1 MEENKKKKS
10 TGRKWKIFGKTVAGI
25 SAGIILVIAG
35 YVSYVML
42 SYSRIEDNQ
51 TLEITGTA
59 RTDTL
64 KTDREYTAVTY
75 NIGFGA
81 YTPDYTFF
89 MDGGTQSWADSEES
103 VINCINGDIA
113 LLKRHQSDFA
123 LIQEVDTDATRSYH
137 VDQSKL
143 FYDGFSDSS
152 ASLAVN
158 YHSAFLFYPILQPHG
173 ASNSGLL
180 TLSNYTIASAM
191 RRSLPVSESMSK
203 FLDLDRCYS
212 LNYINTENGKQ
223 LVVVNT
229 HLSAYGTDSSLQ
241 TQQLEKMFGDM
252 QKEYEKGNYVI
263 CGGDFNHDFTGSSKE
278 RFNDDVPAEYSWAA
292 AFPDHLIPA
301 HFQKLVNYQSG
312 GSIPSCRNCDKP
324 YGTDSFV
331 LTVDGFIVSDN
342 VETTYMDIID
352 NQFLYSDHNPV
363 KLKFKLKSSD

>member
-1 MEENKKKKS
+1 MSLNSPAFGFQFRSLRSGLENEAL
-10 TGRKWKIFGKTVAGI
+10 GVDFI
-25 SAGIILVIAG
+25 SLLFLLVIAG

-42 SYSRIEDNQ
+42 SYSRIEDDQ

-59 RTDTL
+59 RSDTL

-143 FYDGFSDSS
+143 FYEGFTDSS

-180 TLSNYTIASAM
+180 TLSNTKISSAM
-191 RRSLPVSESMSK
+191 RRSLPIAESMSK

-223 LVVVNT
+223 LVPFSREVFPRAVT
-229 HLSAYGTDSSLQ
+229 LPFLLTDNRPC
-241 TQQLEKMFGDM
+241 K
-252 QKEYEKGNYVI
+252 I
-263 CGGDFNHDFTGSSKE
+263 
-278 RFNDDVPAEYSWAA
+278 
-292 AFPDHLIPA
+292 LINI
-301 HFQKLVNYQSG
+301 L
-312 GSIPSCRNCDKP
+312 
-324 YGTDSFV
+324 
-331 LTVDGFIVSDN
+331 
-342 VETTYMDIID
+342 
-352 NQFLYSDHNPV
+352 
-363 KLKFKLKSSD
+363 